1 MPYQDLSTEP
11 IFPDNPNWKTS
22 GITYNPSRP
31 GCAFDLKYID
41 YYVPTNRNIES
52 QFKKEEISYNHFTDY
67 GTWSH
72 IENNYQEEDISDD
85 AIPENGPLFKQFTG
99 YGFNYSSPF
108 GVGNPEHVWYTHT
121 DLELNRMLQIRNSIR
136 GPIVQR
142 ITEAKEYEDIYKIC
156 RSKKEYE
163 LRLKRHNQEEED
175 DVIPS
180 APSAEIENLLES
192 LDLPDSGGG
201 GSILDIPGLP
211 DFYTQPQGFPDF
223 DPYLEPWDPPDW
235 DQWPPLWAGGSGV
248 GEGTSDLYSGF
259 TYDCN
264 DYTCEGLKEKINA
277 IPLEC
282 ELIKFVLGEDW
293 SGVDLNNYWWYGW
306 LPSEWLENIDNDY
319 GNYFSPYGGATGS
332 IPNSETKGPPYQH
345 IIGTFS
351 CPDVD
356 ENLGEHEEDTEY
368 DPVENTLTDGEYLIK
383 GLTADAC
390 GCISDPYDSL
400 PYYMTKCQF
409 PKTGEKYPEYLEYVR
424 SVGARYWDAPLKARL
439 LRKAQMAML
448 FSQEI
453 EFTAAGNLTLRV
465 GDLISINF
473 PAISVEENNPVTP
486 NLIGGK
492 WLVTK
497 IKHIMSGNNEYKMSV
512 SCARDNSTL
521 SYIPP
526 NEGGLGDLAD
536 FMGSSVGP
544 LDLDD
549 SIPSFDD
556 FVT

>member
-31 GCAFDLKYID
+31 GCAFDLKYLD
-41 YYVPTNRNIES
+41 YYVPTNRNIEA
-52 QFKKEEISYNHFTDY
+52 QFKKEEIKYDHFTDY
-67 GTWSH
+67 NTWTH
-72 IENNYQEEDISDD
+72 IETNYQEDDISDN
-85 AIPENGPLFKQFTG
+85 ALPVNGPLFKQFTG

-121 DLELNRMLQIRNSIR
+121 DLELNRMIQIRNSIR

-142 ITEAKEYEDIYKIC
+142 INEAKEYEDIYKIC

-163 LRLKRHNQEEED
+163 LRLRRHNQEVED
-175 DVIPS
+175 DVVPS
-180 APSAEIENLLES
+180 APSAEIDDLMADFPFSTPENPWTPIDDPS
-192 LDLPDSGGG
+192 GTPGFPDYG
-201 GSILDIPGLP
+201 
-211 DFYTQPQGFPDF
+211 PQGLPDF
-223 DPYLEPWDPPDW
+223 DPYFEPWDPPDW
-235 DQWPPLWAGGSGV
+235 SEWPPLWAGDSGV
-248 GEGTSDLYSGF
+248 GEGISGGYSGF

-264 DYTCEGLKEKINA
+264 EYTCEGLKEKINA

-282 ELIKFVLGEDW
+282 ELIKSVLGPDW

-319 GNYFSPYGGATGS
+319 GNYFAPYGGATGS
-332 IPNSETKGPPYQH
+332 IPNSETKGPPYQS

-351 CPDVD
+351 CPTVD

-368 DPVENTLTDGEYLIK
+368 DPVQNTLTDGDYLTT

-390 GCISDPYDSL
+390 GCIPDPYDSL

-453 EFTAAGNLTLRV
+453 DFTAAGNLTLRV
-465 GDLISINF
+465 GDVISINF
-473 PAISVEENNPVTP
+473 PAISVEENNPPTP

-497 IKHIMSGNNEYKMSV
+497 IKHTMSGNNEYKMSV
-512 SCARDNSTL
+512 SCARDNTTL
-521 SYIPP
+521 STQETSEI
-526 NEGGLGDLAD
+526 EGTDILD
-536 FMGSSVGP
+536 FGFP
-544 LDLDD
+544 EFDFDD
-549 SIPSFDD
+549 TIPSFDD
-556 FVT
+556 DFTA

>member
-31 GCAFDLKYID
+31 GCAFDLKYLD
-41 YYVPTNRNIES
+41 YYVPTNRNIEA
-52 QFKKEEISYNHFTDY
+52 QFKKEEIKYDHFTDY
-67 GTWSH
+67 DTWTH
-72 IENNYQEEDISDD
+72 VETNYQEDDISDD
-85 AIPENGPLFKQFTG
+85 ALPVNGPLFKQFSG

-121 DLELNRMLQIRNSIR
+121 DLELNRMIEIRNSIR
-136 GPIVQR
+136 GPIVQK

-163 LRLKRHNQEEED
+163 LRLRRHNQEVED
-175 DVIPS
+175 DVVPPP
-180 APSAEIENLLES
+180 PSAEIENLIADFDSMLN
-192 LDLPDSGGG
+192 LPDSGGG
-201 GSILDIPGLP
+201 GSIPGLP
-211 DFYTQPQGFPDF
+211 DYITQPQGIPDF
-223 DPYLEPWDPPDW
+223 GDPYSEPWDPPNW
-235 DQWPPLWAGGSGV
+235 LYQWPPLWAGDSGV
-248 GEGTSDLYSGF
+248 FGEGTSNSYTGF

-264 DYTCEGLKEKINA
+264 QYTCEGLKEKINA

-282 ELIKFVLGEDW
+282 ELIKSVLGPDW

-319 GNYFSPYGGATGS
+319 GNYFAPYGGATGS
-332 IPNSETKGPPYQH
+332 IPNSETKGPPYQS

-356 ENLGEHEEDTEY
+356 ENLGVHEGDTEY
-368 DPVENTLTDGEYLIK
+368 DPVQNTLTDGDYLTT

-390 GCISDPYDSL
+390 GCIPDPYDSL

-453 EFTAAGNLTLRV
+453 EFTAAGNLTLRI
-465 GDLISINF
+465 GDVISINF
-473 PAISVEENNPVTP
+473 PAISVEENNPPTP

-512 SCARDNSTL
+512 SCARDNTTL
-521 SYIPP
+521 NTQLTTDI
-526 NEGGLGDLAD
+526 EVTDILD
-536 FMGSSVGP
+536 F
-544 LDLDD
+544 DFDD
-549 SIPSFDD
+549 TIPSFDD
-556 FVT
+556 DFTA